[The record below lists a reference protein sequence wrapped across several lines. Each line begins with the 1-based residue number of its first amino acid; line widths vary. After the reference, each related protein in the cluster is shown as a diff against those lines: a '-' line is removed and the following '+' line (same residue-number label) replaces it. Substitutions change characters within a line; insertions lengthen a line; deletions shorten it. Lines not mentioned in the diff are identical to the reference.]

1 MIMRKFVVL
10 AGGLGNQ
17 LFQISAALSATSEN
31 IYAITCIGE
40 PRTHLG
46 QVEISDLDFG
56 GRVIFPSCSRSHSI
70 SRKAFLGLLSL
81 ATNRRYLFAKT
92 LFRLPILSLISL
104 IITVH
109 LRSLAFPKV
118 SIGVGYDPDFSN
130 RRGNLYVGY
139 FQTYRIEQ
147 SAKALLISALDKY
160 SQSHLNLSQQQLD
173 LVIHS
178 RLGDY
183 KNEASFGIIGQEYF
197 ARTLDILG
205 QETDIDKIRLFS
217 DEPILAKQ
225 QMPSKY
231 RGLIEVMESIDDTPL
246 LVLLKMRSARNYIL
260 SNSTFGWWAA
270 FTSTPEK
277 VIVPRPWFSDGETP
291 NGLLPEEWIKV
302 VRR

>member
-1 MIMRKFVVL
+1 MRKYVVL

-17 LFQISAALSATSEN
+17 LFQIGAALSTTSEN
-31 IYAITCIGE
+31 IYVVTCIGE
-40 PRTHLG
+40 PRTHLDEL
-46 QVEISDLDFG
+46 EISNLDFG
-56 GRVIFPSCSRSHSI
+56 DRVIFLKCTRSHSI

-81 ATNRRYLFAKT
+81 ATNRRHLFAKT
-92 LFRLPILSLISL
+92 LFRLPVLSLISL

-118 SIGVGYDPDFSN
+118 SIGVGYDPDFCS

-147 SAKALLISALDKY
+147 SAKDLLISALDNY
-160 SQSHLNLSQQQLD
+160 SQSHPKMPQQQLD

-197 ARTLDILG
+197 SRSLDVID
-205 QETDIDKIRLFS
+205 QETDVNKIGLFS
-217 DEPILAKQ
+217 DEPMLAKQ
-225 QMPSKY
+225 QMPSRY
-231 RGLIEVMESIDDTPL
+231 RDLIEVMESIDDTPL
-246 LVLLKMRSARNYIL
+246 LVLSKMRSARNYIL

-277 VIVPRPWFSDGETP
+277 VIVPRPWFSDAETP
-291 NGLLPEEWIKV
+291 NGLLPEEWIQV
-302 VRR
+302 VRS